1 MQRWK
6 KQRRRSR
13 TALSA
18 MRHHPRRHRCSTD
31 RRARRTCRSTA
42 RAHARGARRFEKA
55 APQRV
60 CQQVGGKCLL
70 HHPCSALIRRK
81 CADASRSWPTAA
93 TDSAWRTRSF
103 SMLTCDATAANHK
116 CWFNWKLCSMKICTY
131 TSCNEE
137 QRVGTT
143 TASAGRVPN
152 GGSTRAAARIRPRL
166 RALDGRFFPLP
177 MAGPPP
183 GHSEIARD
191 FRGKVGDS
199 ISEPPD
205 GGPVVRS
212 QLRGGHHAVRRSREI
227 FAGKVGDSIS
237 QLGGCSLSRVVSRS
251 THNWEI

>member
-6 KQRRRSR
+6 KRRRRSR

-18 MRHHPRRHRCSTD
+18 MIHHPRRRRCSTD

-55 APQRV
+55 APQHVPASWWKMLAAPPEQRV
-60 CQQVGGKCLL
+60 DPPQMRRRVAQLAHGGDRQRVAHAQL
-70 HHPCSALIRRK
+70 
-81 CADASRSWPTAA
+81 
-93 TDSAWRTRSF
+93 

-166 RALDGRFFPLP
+166 
-177 MAGPPP
+177 
-183 GHSEIARD
+183 
-191 FRGKVGDS
+191 
-199 ISEPPD
+199 
-205 GGPVVRS
+205 
-212 QLRGGHHAVRRSREI
+212 
-227 FAGKVGDSIS
+227 
-237 QLGGCSLSRVVSRS
+237 
-251 THNWEI
+251 